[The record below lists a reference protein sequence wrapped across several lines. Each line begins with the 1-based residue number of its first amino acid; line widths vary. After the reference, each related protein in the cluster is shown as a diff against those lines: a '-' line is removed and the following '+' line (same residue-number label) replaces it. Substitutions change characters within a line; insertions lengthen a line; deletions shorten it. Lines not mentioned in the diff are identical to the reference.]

1 MSSSN
6 CYFLTCIQVS
16 QEEGQMVWYSH
27 LLQNFPQFI
36 VIHTVKAFGIVNKAE
51 LDVFFF
57 FFFWNSLVPVPSF
70 GYYNFIW
77 V

>member
-6 CYFLTCIQVS
+6 CYFMTCIQVS
-16 QEEGQMVWYSH
+16 QEEGQMVCYSH
-27 LLQNFPQFI
+27 LIQNFPQFI
-36 VIHTVKAFGIVNKAE
+36 VIHTVKAFDIVNKAE
-51 LDVFFF
+51 LDA
-57 FFFWNSLVPVPSF
+57 FFWNSFVPVPSF